1 MSVRGIFVL
10 DSFED
15 FRTINVVSAL
25 IDDSVEECLKSLEVL
40 VGLIGFLLSDLHF
53 FLELTEGS
61 GVGALI
67 LLEELEDLLDAL

>member
-25 IDDSVEECLKSLEVL
+25 IDDS
-40 VGLIGFLLSDLHF
+40 IADL
-53 FLELTEGS
+53 T
-61 GVGALI
+61 
-67 LLEELEDLLDAL
+67 D